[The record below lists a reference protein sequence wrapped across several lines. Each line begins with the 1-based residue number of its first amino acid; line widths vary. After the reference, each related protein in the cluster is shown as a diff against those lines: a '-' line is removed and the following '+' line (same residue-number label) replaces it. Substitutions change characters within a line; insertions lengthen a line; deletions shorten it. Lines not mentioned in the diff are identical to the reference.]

1 MIEVRPFEKL
11 GRFDND
17 RLSVRYHFSFA
28 VASGLFGRRVRV
40 WGLRQVDEGRGGAAA
55 VGRC

>member
-17 RLSVRYHFSFA
+17 WLSVRYHS
-28 VASGLFGRRVRV
+28 ASLWHRASSGPASECGDYVR
-40 WGLRQVDEGRGGAAA
+40 WMRAAEGRPP
-55 VGRC
+55 

>member
-1 MIEVRPFEKL
+1 MRPFEKL

-17 RLSVRYHFSFA
+17 WLSVRYHFSFA